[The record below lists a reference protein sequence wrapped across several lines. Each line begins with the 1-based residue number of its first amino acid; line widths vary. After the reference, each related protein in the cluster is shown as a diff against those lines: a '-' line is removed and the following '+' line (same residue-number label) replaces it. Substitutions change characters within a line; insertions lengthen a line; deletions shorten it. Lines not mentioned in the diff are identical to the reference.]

1 MRGKLRWWAERP
13 SRGGLKTFW
22 RRCRDTVTK
31 EEMAFHD
38 IQVCGDWATE
48 WATEHQVAQAPAGN
62 PNLDGYGK
70 MALVLHR
77 EAVGGWKIQQEM
89 SNASPKPRNK

>member
-1 MRGKLRWWAERP
+1 VKAPLVGRKTITAWVENVLAKMPGYSDERGDGV
-13 SRGGLKTFW
+13 SRHSSV
-22 RRCRDTVTK
+22 RRL
-31 EEMAFHD
+31 
-38 IQVCGDWATE
+38 GDR
-48 WATEHQVAQAPAGN
+48 WATEHQVAQAPEGN